1 MISISLFKKFWTDN
15 WINESSGW
23 IVESIIS
30 QYIKISTYRP
40 LTGSSYIK
48 LPVEL
53 RSSKRGL
60 INIKNNDQKY
70 FLCCRVRHI
79 NPVKIHPERIT
90 QKDKE
95 SVNDLDYRK
104 IKFPVLKKDFDKIEI
119 KNSICINVFC
129 NEIKVTFLIYILD
142 QKFEN

>member
-1 MISISLFKKFWTDN
+1 MEN
-15 WINESSGW
+15 
-23 IVESIIS
+23 
-30 QYIKISTYRP
+30 
-40 LTGSSYIK
+40 
-48 LPVEL
+48 
-53 RSSKRGL
+53 SKRGL

>member
-1 MISISLFKKFWTDN
+1 M
-15 WINESSGW
+15 
-23 IVESIIS
+23 
-30 QYIKISTYRP
+30 
-40 LTGSSYIK
+40 
-48 LPVEL
+48 
-53 RSSKRGL
+53 RSSKKGL
-60 INIKNNDQKY
+60 IKIKNNDQKY

-90 QKDKE
+90 QKDKK

-104 IKFPVLKKDFDKIEI
+104 IKFPVLNKDFHKIEI

-129 NEIKVTFLIYILD
+129 NEIKVTFIIYILD

>member
-1 MISISLFKKFWTDN
+1 M
-15 WINESSGW
+15 
-23 IVESIIS
+23 
-30 QYIKISTYRP
+30 
-40 LTGSSYIK
+40 
-48 LPVEL
+48 

-79 NPVKIHPERIT
+79 NPVKIYPERIT
-90 QKDKE
+90 QKDRE

>member
-1 MISISLFKKFWTDN
+1 MISINLFKKFWTDN

-40 LTGSSYIK
+40 LTGSSYLK

-53 RSSKRGL
+53 RISKRGL

>member
-1 MISISLFKKFWTDN
+1 M
-15 WINESSGW
+15 
-23 IVESIIS
+23 
-30 QYIKISTYRP
+30 
-40 LTGSSYIK
+40 
-48 LPVEL
+48 
-53 RSSKRGL
+53 RSSKKGL

-119 KNSICINVFC
+119 KNSICINIFC
-129 NEIKVTFLIYILD
+129 HEIKVAFLIYILD

>member
-1 MISISLFKKFWTDN
+1 MISINLFKKFWTDN

-40 LTGSSYIK
+40 LSGSSYIK